1 MFVSL
6 PKLVGGGHCYVRIN
20 RSQVQPHWHIHGLAV
35 IAIVSPR
42 FQFDRQFA
50 KCHNRRADAYVHI
63 HTQPTYHNTHGTE
76 LQIKQCVCTLFM
88 VECGLALA
96 EFHRMLMTFGLIE
109 NYLWTVCFAACWG
122 AYSVSQS
129 TIYTHSNSRRLPSHR
144 GHMQHIR
151 ACTRSYTPVPQRAFS
166 DSERIGM
173 GHSTFG
179 ITVATPHHNS
189 NVNQWR
195 NIVHSLCALPSHFRL
210 YDSNSIHT
218 YIFHK

>member
-1 MFVSL
+1 MRTAECNWLGEHEELCVNPAATHGAVVGRESPGSMGGGIRCIVCILFFGYTFAATKGTESPQKIPTHKNMFMICLRFGRHRIVSFWTRKLLKVFQIKIPFPLCVPLHWRYMFVSL

-20 RSQVQPHWHIHGLAV
+20 RSQVQPHWHIHGRAV

-42 FQFDRQFA
+42 FQFGRQFA

-109 NYLWTVCFAACWG
+109 NYL
-122 AYSVSQS
+122 
-129 TIYTHSNSRRLPSHR
+129 
-144 GHMQHIR
+144 
-151 ACTRSYTPVPQRAFS
+151 
-166 DSERIGM
+166 
-173 GHSTFG
+173 
-179 ITVATPHHNS
+179 
-189 NVNQWR
+189 
-195 NIVHSLCALPSHFRL
+195 
-210 YDSNSIHT
+210 
-218 YIFHK
+218 